1 MNVRSLVA
9 ATLASSLLIVGCV
22 PRSRAAAP
30 AAAGLRR
37 DPPIEQRPPPGTRIE
52 TWPDLGAW
60 SITGQAL
67 PGSGDLFPWEK
78 AAADAPPK
86 AQIPHRLHRPVD

>member
-1 MNVRSLVA
+1 MNARWIVAAALSSSLVVA
-9 ATLASSLLIVGCV
+9 GCI
-22 PRSRAAAP
+22 PRSGARSAAAIS
-30 AAAGLRR
+30 R
-37 DPPIEQRPPPGTRIE
+37 DPPVEQRPPPGSRIE

-60 SITGQAL
+60 SVTGKAL

-86 AQIPHRLHRPVD
+86 AQIPLRLHRPVD